1 MAISFRKKL
10 LWGIYQA
17 QYQEFSH
24 RRTCLYS
31 LMSWAWHRC
40 RFGPAWDLAGP
51 HQVFCAQVF
60 MLLFA
65 SIITRSLL
73 SGSQRCRFMHVRTC
87 SCVSPASAW
96 RARSVSDFNI
106 VSKETLSL
114 AQLSRYNNIL
124 NNVVTLIN
132 IIGHRLL

>member
-1 MAISFRKKL
+1 MTVSFRNAIVRYL
-10 LWGIYQA
+10 SSTAPRL
-17 QYQEFSH
+17 FTLSH
-24 RRTCLYS
+24 MFILSDVLS
-31 LMSWAWHRC
+31 LTPLSLSNSVRSCGA
-40 RFGPAWDLAGP
+40 

-96 RARSVSDFNI
+96 RACSVSDFNI

-132 IIGHRLL
+132 IIGYRLL

>member
-1 MAISFRKKL
+1 MAISFRNAVVRYPSSTAPSVFTPSHMFVL
-10 LWGIYQA
+10 SDELSLW
-17 QYQEFSH
+17 
-24 RRTCLYS
+24 
-31 LMSWAWHRC
+31 
-40 RFGPAWDLAGP
+40 
-51 HQVFCAQVF
+51 
-60 MLLFA
+60 A
-65 SIITRSLL
+65 SVRSCGATTSILCTSVCVIITISLL
-73 SGSQRCRFMHVRTC
+73 SGSQRCRFVHVRTC

-132 IIGHRLL
+132 IIGYRLL